1 MLYGK
6 SKRLEKLNPPGGSEK
21 QRFPFMQQL
30 TFNSVRLWKLPRD
43 WSFFAEMGSLVPA
56 NTDEEPLTS
65 GSPAVF
71 VRQGEQ
77 AGTALDSHGQDL
89 EPMVYA
95 GNWESR
101 GLCTHLRIQFPGP
114 WLTKLVT
121 VETVLKSNFL
131 RSKWCM
137 EVKWELKI

>member
-1 MLYGK
+1 MFYGNMLYGK

-30 TFNSVRLWKLPRD
+30 TFSSVRLWKLPRD

-56 NTDEEPLTS
+56 NTAEEPLTS

-77 AGTALDSHGQDL
+77 GKHSPWFPRAGFGA
-89 EPMVYA
+89 
-95 GNWESR
+95 N
-101 GLCTHLRIQFPGP
+101 GLC
-114 WLTKLVT
+114 
-121 VETVLKSNFL
+121 
-131 RSKWCM
+131 
-137 EVKWELKI
+137 WELRVKGVVHTLENSVPRAMINEACNCGNSIKV